1 MTVVTLLFVTLLPQL
16 FQRCPKTFTVVLK
29 VILQNP
35 KTGHQYVFELKD
47 RLIRDEEFD
56 GWKEIPLKRDNIW
69 VWSGAD
75 ACLPGSVQFTA
86 I

>member
-1 MTVVTLLFVTLLPQL
+1 M
-16 FQRCPKTFTVVLK
+16 
-29 VILQNP
+29 ILQNP

-75 ACLPGSVQFTA
+75 ACLPGSLQFTA
-86 I
+86 IWLNHLFRFISFAVLTTESNAVLSVLR